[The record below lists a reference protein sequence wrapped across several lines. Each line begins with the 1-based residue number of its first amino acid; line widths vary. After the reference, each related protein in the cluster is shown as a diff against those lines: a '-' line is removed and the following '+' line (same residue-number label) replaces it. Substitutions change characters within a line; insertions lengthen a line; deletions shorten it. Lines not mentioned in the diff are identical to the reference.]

1 MSYMLPHKL
10 FVSDGDEPLKQAI
23 TTASHSYFQY
33 NNDLNDRVCIEAFVW
48 SGGWFRCVFVV
59 FKSTDSQ
66 NIDDNKAFDDV
77 VFDVLRVDPEDI
89 AVCVR

>member
-1 MSYMLPHKL
+1 
-10 FVSDGDEPLKQAI
+10 
-23 TTASHSYFQY
+23 
-33 NNDLNDRVCIEAFVW
+33 
-48 SGGWFRCVFVV
+48 VFVV